1 MPVAI
6 TGKISNKEHFM
17 THNTRRTK
25 TFTLAFGLTM
35 CLALMLSIMLTSA
48 TYKVYA
54 AGEMPIDTLDV
65 AFKKVDIGDNLAAA
79 FEFEDE
85 KAKTLKV
92 PIGANY
98 TATLIFISKNGQTIT
113 LWEKDNESFSWN
125 RVANQLVEKNVAYCI
140 RVNFSPKEG
149 YTLSDDANTLKR
161 KLKVSGAKLGKAK
174 ISNFGILPDKIR

>member
-113 LWEKDNESFSWN
+113 
-125 RVANQLVEKNVAYCI
+125 
-140 RVNFSPKEG
+140 
-149 YTLSDDANTLKR
+149 
-161 KLKVSGAKLGKAK
+161 
-174 ISNFGILPDKIR
+174 